1 MRKAALALGLV
12 VVAGVVGLLQVKPSL
27 AIVVGLALVI
37 GVVTFFGVRTD
48 RLAVFAVGLLALTIT
63 WNGLRLGAS
72 GNSSSPAGGGAFG
85 DATLVLA
92 FLAVMADVIGRK
104 RPLAIPPWLLLA
116 ALGLVLAF
124 VVTMIFPPS
133 TEIIQ
138 RQALLSATIG
148 QQSGAVGPVA
158 SLGLGADTLNLIEY
172 LLALLVIPILITAVA
187 TTPRRCRLM
196 MDLFTAGA
204 IINGAFGVLDIGGIH
219 LGPNPPY
226 QNRSLGLTIHPNYL
240 ALTCVVALPMAM
252 LWFGRSR
259 RYTVA
264 AVIGVLSLL
273 GGVYASGSRAGFV
286 AAGIG
291 LVVTVCF
298 VPRLRRSL
306 QYVLPVV
313 GGLLVAVLLFTSTG
327 HKLLVQLRLAHSS
340 TGTTTSGSNYQRSI
354 LAHTAWSTFKLRPIS
369 GIGWSV
375 VTGAHDIY
383 LELLESGGVIALAA
397 FLTFIG
403 GIVASIR
410 NSLSGPLRDEA
421 IVCGM
426 AILAWLAN
434 GVFDNQVADKYLYF
448 VPGLVVAIARTTWLL
463 QSRRAP
469 SMPPVAPRLPG
480 TPSLRPG
487 SVPARE
493 LAGIGARS

>member
-1 MRKAALALGLV
+1 
-12 VVAGVVGLLQVKPSL
+12 
-27 AIVVGLALVI
+27 
-37 GVVTFFGVRTD
+37 
-48 RLAVFAVGLLALTIT
+48 
-63 WNGLRLGAS
+63 
-72 GNSSSPAGGGAFG
+72 
-85 DATLVLA
+85 
-92 FLAVMADVIGRK
+92 MADVIGRK
-104 RPLAIPPWLLLA
+104 RPLSMPPWLLLA
-116 ALGLVLAF
+116 GLGLFLAF

-133 TEIIQ
+133 DAILQ
-138 RQALLSATIG
+138 RQALLSATIA
-148 QQSGAVGPVA
+148 QQSGVTGPVA
-158 SLGLGADTLNLIEY
+158 SLGLGADTVNLIFFE
-172 LLALLVIPILITAVA
+172 LALVLIPILIAAVA

-204 IINGAFGVLDIGGIH
+204 IINGAFGVLDIAGIH

-240 ALTCVVALPMAM
+240 ALTCVIALPMAM

-259 RYTVA
+259 RYTWA
-264 AVIGVLSLL
+264 GVIGVTSLL

-340 TGTTTSGSNYQRSI
+340 TQTTTAGSNYQRSI
-354 LAHTAWSTFKLRPIS
+354 LAHTAWETIKLRPIS

-383 LELLESGGVIALAA
+383 LELLESGGVIAMAA

-403 GIVASIR
+403 GIIASVR
-410 NSLSGPLRDEA
+410 SALSGPLRDEA

-463 QSRRAP
+463 QSKRAP
-469 SMPPVAPRLPG
+469 SVSPVDPRLARAPA
-480 TPSLRPG
+480 
-487 SVPARE
+487 PARE

>member
-1 MRKAALALGLV
+1 V
-12 VVAGVVGLLQVKPSL
+12 
-27 AIVVGLALVI
+27 AIVVGLALV
-37 GVVTFFGVRTD
+37 GAVVVFFGVQTD
-48 RLAVFAVGLLALTIT
+48 RLAVFAVGLLAFTIT
-63 WNGLRLGAS
+63 WNGIRLGAS
-72 GNSSSPAGGGAFG
+72 GSSSSPAGGGAFG

-92 FLAVMADVIGRK
+92 FVAVMADTIGRK
-104 RPLAIPPWLLLA
+104 RPLAMPPWLLLA
-116 ALGLVLAF
+116 ALGLFLAF

-133 TEIIQ
+133 ISIIQ

-148 QQSGAVGPVA
+148 QQSGVTGPVA
-158 SLGLGADTLNLIEY
+158 SLGLGADTVNLIFFELGLLVMPI
-172 LLALLVIPILITAVA
+172 LLAAVA

-196 MDLFTAGA
+196 MDLFVAGA

-240 ALTCVVALPMAM
+240 ALTCVIALPMAM

-264 AVIGVLSLL
+264 AVIGVTSLL

-286 AAGIG
+286 AAGIA

-306 QYVLPVV
+306 PYVLPTV
-313 GGLLVAVLLFTSTG
+313 GAVLVLVLLFTHTG
-327 HKLLVQLRLAHSS
+327 HKLLVQLRLAGGSS
-340 TGTTTSGSNYQRSI
+340 TTATSGSNYQRSI
-354 LAHTAWSTFKLRPIS
+354 LASTAWSTFKVRPVS

-383 LELLESGGVIALAA
+383 LELLESGGVIAMAA

-410 NSLSGPLRDEA
+410 NSLAGPLRDEA

-448 VPGLVVAIARTTWLL
+448 VPGMVVAIARTTWLL

-469 SMPPVAPRLPG
+469 SIPSVAPRLPG
-480 TPSLRPG
+480 PPRLAP
-487 SVPARE
+487 VPASARE